1 MPQRRLSIN
10 RATALGPVAFLGA
23 LGGMPRGRQ
32 QADCSQKH
40 FSHKSI
46 KIDLRHAEE
55 GEKRKR
61 RREAEEE
68 LKRSRQKLTERS
80 ANYEWIFSQLEGF
93 TPFYLPLPPPPS
105 HFLPHNFYNESQRST
120 GNYLASETELPS
132 VWFMQRCAT
141 VFLPLGLV

>member
-55 GEKRKR
+55 GENR
-61 RREAEEE
+61 RRRGKAEEE

-93 TPFYLPLPPPPS
+93 TPFYLPQPPPPLTFS
-105 HFLPHNFYNESQRST
+105 HIISIMNRST